1 MCKKVENYLDNLSEV
16 QRAAVTSIDGASLI
30 VAGAGSGKTRVLTCR
45 IAYMLEQGIAPGRI
59 LALTFTNKAAAEM
72 KERMARYV
80 APELVARLR
89 MGTFHSVFSR
99 IIRAESHLLGFPNT
113 FTIYE
118 PGDCKNVLKMIV
130 KEMNLNEE
138 QYKPQQLLTRISL
151 AKNNLV
157 LPSAYRNNQILCAED
172 RERKQPLLVDIYE
185 KYMDKCK
192 QFGAMDFDDL
202 LLYMNILFRDFPDV
216 LEKYRNIFSHVLVDE
231 YQDTN
236 SAQYLVIKKLAH
248 PNGNICVVGDDS
260 QSIYSFRG
268 AKIENILRFQND
280 FPQASVFKLEQN
292 YRSTQN
298 IVNAANSLI
307 VKNKN
312 RLEKTVFSTNDVGEK
327 IKVVKAA
334 SDKEESMLVTS
345 DIYATARS
353 KSLDYSS
360 FAILYRTNSQSRGFE
375 ESLRRMNIPYKIR
388 GGMSFYQ
395 RKEIKDILAYVRL
408 IVNKKDD
415 EALYRII
422 NYPTRGIGDVTKE
435 NIRLA
440 AHQADVSMW
449 EVIDQAAKQPKVL
462 VFRDLIAELTA
473 LANSADALTV
483 VREIATRT
491 GIIGQYSM
499 NRTPENISVLENIE
513 ELINSVKSFVDSAN
527 DDGMVAEKTV
537 MLSDWL
543 ENVSLMTDEDDEQ
556 DNEHNY
562 VTLMTIHS
570 AKGLEFDNVYVVGLE
585 NNLFPSRRSFESA
598 TELEEERR
606 LFYVAITRAR
616 HRLMLSHCAQRFQ
629 WGDIVANPPSLFLKE
644 IDSEY
649 LDIKSNDLRP
659 RTAGAV
665 ESRVGQPDLRNV
677 RSMGVARPETKREIT
692 SSGDLSVGC
701 TVLHDK
707 FGRGRVVLLEN
718 STAGDKVTVEFA
730 QAGRKVLL
738 VKFAKLKVIS

>member
-1 MCKKVENYLDNLSEV
+1 
-16 QRAAVTSIDGASLI
+16 
-30 VAGAGSGKTRVLTCR
+30 
-45 IAYMLEQGIAPGRI
+45 
-59 LALTFTNKAAAEM
+59 
-72 KERMARYV
+72 
-80 APELVARLR
+80 
-89 MGTFHSVFSR
+89 
-99 IIRAESHLLGFPNT
+99 
-113 FTIYE
+113 
-118 PGDCKNVLKMIV
+118 
-130 KEMNLNEE
+130 
-138 QYKPQQLLTRISL
+138 
-151 AKNNLV
+151 
-157 LPSAYRNNQILCAED
+157 
-172 RERKQPLLVDIYE
+172 
-185 KYMDKCK
+185 
-192 QFGAMDFDDL
+192 
-202 LLYMNILFRDFPDV
+202 
-216 LEKYRNIFSHVLVDE
+216 
-231 YQDTN
+231 
-236 SAQYLVIKKLAH
+236 
-248 PNGNICVVGDDS
+248 
-260 QSIYSFRG
+260 
-268 AKIENILRFQND
+268 
-280 FPQASVFKLEQN
+280 
-292 YRSTQN
+292 
-298 IVNAANSLI
+298 
-307 VKNKN
+307 
-312 RLEKTVFSTNDVGEK
+312 
-327 IKVVKAA
+327 
-334 SDKEESMLVTS
+334 
-345 DIYATARS
+345 
-353 KSLDYSS
+353 
-360 FAILYRTNSQSRGFE
+360 
-375 ESLRRMNIPYKIR
+375 MNIPYKIR

-440 AHQADVSMW
+440 AQQADVSMW

-499 NRTPENISVLENIE
+499 NRTPENISSLENIE

-527 DDGMVAEKTV
+527 DDEMAVEKQV

-649 LDIKSNDLRP
+649 LDIKSNDLKP
-659 RTAGAV
+659 RVAGAV
-665 ESRVGQPDLRNV
+665 ESRVVQSEFRNV
-677 RSMGVARPETKREIT
+677 RSMGVAKPEIRKEIT
-692 SSGDLSVGC
+692 SSGDLSVEC
-701 TVLHDK
+701 TVLHET
-707 FGRGRVVLLEN
+707 FGRGRVALLEN
-718 STAGDKVTVEFA
+718 STAGDKVTVVFA

-738 VKFAKLKVIS
+738 VKFAKLKVLN